1 MHFSQFA
8 MMVIKTGDSF
18 AEVDENIFNILLE
31 MREMILP
38 YEWHSFCISIDPGKR
53 MVKLYHNDKIQAEQ
67 EFTITD
73 GVEKG
78 LFKLMTKGQVGGQKF
93 VGYLTDLQ
101 IFRGVLSDMDIFG
114 WTGCQ
119 VQVRLIILIFY

>member
-1 MHFSQFA
+1 

-18 AEVDENIFNILLE
+18 AFNILLE

-53 MVKLYHNDKIQAEQ
+53 MVKLYHNGKIQAEQ
-67 EFTITD
+67 QFTIAN

-78 LFKLMTKGQVGGQKF
+78 LFKLMKKGQVGGQKF
-93 VGYLTDLQ
+93 VGYVADLQ
-101 IFRGVLSDMDIFG
+101 IFGGVLSDTDIFG

-119 VQVRLIILIFY
+119 VQVRLVTTF